1 MHFLFVADLFVQ
13 LSGKGLGLQIKWL
26 ELGTNVLFIHRESC

>member
-13 LSGKGLGLQIKWL
+13 LSGKGLGLQFKWL